1 MREFVL
7 TGLVLAAASSMLLAG
22 ILPDAAAHEE
32 EQRYS
37 LEKTA
42 EGYVR
47 LDTRTGEMSIC
58 SEASGQLVCRMAADE
73 RTAFE
78 DEIDRVTAR
87 LQDVEKRLTA
97 LEGNPPATPSAGLP
111 SEQDFEKTLSY
122 MERFFRRFIGI
133 VKDLD
138 QELRKDESEP
148 AQPQRT

>member
-42 EGYVR
+42 DGYVR

-87 LQDVEKRLTA
+87 LQDVEKRLAA
-97 LEGNPPATPSAGLP
+97 LEDGASATPSAGLP

-122 MERFFRRFIGI
+122 MERFFRRFIG
-133 VKDLD
+133 VVRDLE
-138 QELRKDESEP
+138 QEEP
-148 AQPQRT
+148 AAPGTTPNKT

>member
-7 TGLVLAAASSMLLAG
+7 TGLVLAAASSMLLGG
-22 ILPDAAAHEE
+22 ILPDAAAQEE
-32 EQRYS
+32 EQRYA

-42 EGYVR
+42 DGYVR

-58 SEASGQLVCRMAADE
+58 SETSGQLVCRMAVDE

-78 DEIDRVTAR
+78 DEIDRVMAR

-97 LEGNPPATPSAGLP
+97 LEGGAPATPSAGLP

-122 MERFFRRFIGI
+122 MERFFRRFIG
-133 VKDLD
+133 VVRDLE
-138 QELRKDESEP
+138 QEEP
-148 AQPQRT
+148 AAPETAPDKT